1 MEQTQM
7 ALFEAIQLNA
17 EEVDRQEEDLRLR
30 ARELPEEARKRYFK
44 QFKKEMKDPD
54 TFAVLNWFF
63 LSGLHHMYLGDFVR
77 GAINLALMVWVVIML
92 VTPFWPVGV
101 VIAFV
106 ILALELMAL
115 FRAQTVVANHN
126 NQVAEEILDALE

>member
-1 MEQTQM
+1 M

-30 ARELPEEARKRYFK
+30 ARELPEEARKLYFK

-54 TFAVLNWFF
+54 TYAVLNWFF
-63 LSGLHHMYLGDFVR
+63 LTGLHHMYLGDFVR
-77 GAINLALMVWVVIML
+77 GAINLALMVWAVFML
-92 VTPFWPVGV
+92 FTPFWPIGV